1 MSRRRHSV
9 KPGRMMISTTVRK
22 KFTEAED
29 RKLIA
34 LVSQYGAKRWNRIA
48 KEMDGRSGRQ
58 CRDRFQNYLNPAI
71 YIREWTPQ
79 EDERL
84 IEKIK
89 EVGPRFKTLS
99 KFFPGRSHN
108 DVMNRIKNSL
118 IANALKRSEPVMPPK
133 ADISAIPEAKSPDIV
148 ERKSLQSTMPTMPES
163 TSLDE
168 MFRVAFEGALN
179 DPTDIFSFG
188 NTDWI
193 LSGDLGSNDAKDM
206 QTRVID
212 FNL

>member
-1 MSRRRHSV
+1 
-9 KPGRMMISTTVRK
+9 MITSNTVRK

-34 LVSQYGAKRWNRIA
+34 LVSQYGARRWNRIA
-48 KEMDGRSGRQ
+48 KEMEGRSGRQ

-118 IANALKRSEPVMPPK
+118 IANALKQSEQVRPNIAPTTVIAVP
-133 ADISAIPEAKSPDIV
+133 SPDVV
-148 ERKSLQSTMPTMPES
+148 EHKPTSVMTPSLSGSTS
-163 TSLDE
+163 SLDE
-168 MFRVAFEGALN
+168 MFRTAFEGTLN
-179 DPTDIFSFG
+179 DPTDIFSLG
-188 NTDWI
+188 NTDLI
-193 LSGDLGSNDAKDM
+193 FPGDFGSGESKDM
-206 QTRVID
+206 QTHVID